1 MENLAPSVVR
11 GSRVRIP
18 APVVYVVIA
27 TLLGSHLCVLS
38 ASSETS
44 AIGERGPVRRKINFI
59 AANYSNRTANPAGW
73 EAYGGSAYTRER
85 GYGWLGDLSK
95 SAWDSGETAE
105 IILSDGRR
113 SSPKDLGRL
122 ELANGNA
129 SHSANRPVVFRIDLP
144 DGWYQVKCTS
154 VWPENIPLPL
164 VDERTVKF
172 RAHDVVFAGSVY
184 GAPIKVEGNRL
195 VEGAAIVE
203 VTEGHLRIVMGDPAY
218 GGWTWSYSGPL
229 WRGWWR
235 SWFKQPSVFASNWRQ
250 KITRTVDPGFHS
262 WRLNS
267 LEIERVPAP
276 AKRPA
281 LVFRDFFN
289 RDDSFDINS
298 GVAETNQWVKV
309 RLNPA
314 VRESVGSELYKT
326 SVKLIGSKNGKGLL
340 GVVQKKMSPKTGTI
354 RYSTRVSLFTG
365 EGSRVH
371 SGIQEAGLLMLGEP
385 TGTHEFNSTFV
396 GVAYDR
402 SQADAPGR
410 VRYRVGD
417 GQSGYRTNSDIP
429 DTALPFRVTEGEYE
443 IVVEHNVANNM
454 LSRVH
459 INGTDITSSWTPF
472 DRKQR
477 IPRGLFG
484 MRASMDAHG
493 SGVSLQQFYWSYRV
507 EDVSP
512 RREG

>member
-1 MENLAPSVVR
+1 MENSAPPVVG
-11 GSRVRIP
+11 GSLVGIL

-38 ASSETS
+38 ATSETS
-44 AIGERGPVRRKINFI
+44 VIGERGPVRRKINFV
-59 AANYSNRTANPAGW
+59 AANDRNRTANPAKW
-73 EAYGGSAYTRER
+73 EAYDGAAYTKER
-85 GYGWLGDLSK
+85 GYGWLSDLSK
-95 SAWDSGETAE
+95 SAWDSGETAK
-105 IILSDGRR
+105 IILPDGRK

-122 ELANGNA
+122 ELANGHA
-129 SHSANRPVVFRIDLP
+129 SHSGNHPIVFRIDLP
-144 DGWYQVKCTS
+144 DGRYQVKCTS
-154 VWPENIPLPL
+154 VWPSNIPLPL

-184 GAPIKVEGNRL
+184 GAPVKVEGHRL
-195 VEGAAIVE
+195 VEGAAIVD

-229 WRGWWR
+229 WRGWW
-235 SWFKQPSVFASNWRQ
+235 SWWKQPSVFANNWRQ
-250 KITRTVDPGFHS
+250 KITRTVDPGFHGL
-262 WRLNS
+262 RLNS

-289 RDDSFDINS
+289 RDDSADINS
-298 GVAETNQWVKV
+298 GVAETDQWVKV

-314 VRESVGSELYKT
+314 VLGPVGSELYKT
-326 SVKLIGSKNGKGLL
+326 SLKLIGSKNGKGVL
-340 GVVQKKMSPKTGTI
+340 GVVQKKMSPETGTI

-365 EGSRVH
+365 EGSQIH

-385 TGTHEFNSTFV
+385 TGTNDFNSTFI

-402 SQADAPGR
+402 SRTDSPGR

-429 DTALPFRVTEGEYE
+429 DTVFPFKVSEGEYE
-443 IVVEHNVANNM
+443 IVVEHNVAKNI
-454 LSRVH
+454 LSRVQ
-459 INGTDITSSWTPF
+459 INGTDVTSYWTPP

-484 MRASMDAHG
+484 MRASMDSDG
-493 SGVSLQQFYWSYRV
+493 SGVSLQQFYWFYRV
-507 EDVSP
+507 EDVSS
-512 RREG
+512 RH